1 MMVSQTPWRELACFD
16 DLRLARIVATSIAAM
31 EFEVRL
37 ADRADAAGIRRS
49 APREAPYAVEVDADD
64 WADLAEVLDEIIDE
78 QEDFDRALTR
88 AQTRCAPAPAVIFIT
103 VTSALDIL
111 LLVRILES

>member
-1 MMVSQTPWRELACFD
+1 MVSQTPWRELARFD

-37 ADRADAAGIRRS
+37 TDRADAAGIRRS
-49 APREAPYAVEVDADD
+49 AALYAVEVDAED

-78 QEDFDRALTR
+78 QEEFDRALTR